1 MKDLF
6 RIYRRYI
13 LNAVLIVFL
22 VLLVNFFFFAFYVV
36 REYRLENNISAYQS
50 ALSPT
55 ELSRTL
61 IMNTD
66 GSYSMSETDAEQLDS
81 RYAFAMLIAEDG
93 QVVWSRHLPDDI
105 PRFYS
110 LTDVAALTRWYL
122 KGYPVRVHT
131 REDGLFVLALP
142 KDSVA
147 KYALEFDTATIY
159 RLPSYLAA
167 YLFCN
172 LLLILALTFLLGNR
186 FYRSLKVLASGIDGL
201 QKQKELS
208 LPETGSTS
216 TLARKLNAAS
226 ALLAHQKT
234 ALEKRD
240 NARTEWIAG
249 VSHDIR
255 TPLSLIMGHA
265 SSLAEAPLLDEAG
278 RRDALLIQEN
288 SLRIRDLIADLN
300 LTSKLAYD
308 AYPLRLTPCS
318 PAALLRNLAAEYL
331 NGELAD
337 SARHTLTLDLAA
349 ELETVQISADINL
362 LTRAFRNLIGN
373 SIRHN
378 PEGCEIRIMASLDG
392 ENGTDIVLHF
402 SDTGS
407 GIPEQVVELLSQDEL
422 SKSATES
429 SVALSRPHIMGLR
442 IVKQII
448 EAHGGSLTFLPDSAQ
463 SGTLVSSER
472 SCDPDTQKMC
482 RTVQIVLHTL

>member
-22 VLLVNFFFFAFYVV
+22 VLLVNFFFFAFYVI
-36 REYRLENNISAYQS
+36 REYRLENNSSAYQS

-55 ELSRTL
+55 QLSAALTADA
-61 IMNTD
+61 D
-66 GSYSMSETDAEQLDS
+66 GSYSMSEADAARLDS

-93 QVVWSRHLPDDI
+93 QVVWSHHLPEEI
-105 PRFYS
+105 PLSYS

-131 REDGLFVLALP
+131 RDDGLFVLASP
-142 KDSVA
+142 KDSIA

-167 YLFCN
+167 YLICN

-186 FYRSLKVLASGIDGL
+186 FYRSLKVLASGIDAL
-201 QKQKELS
+201 QEQTPLH
-208 LPETGSTS
+208 LPETGTTS
-216 TLARKLNAAS
+216 TLAHKLNAAS
-226 ALLAHQKT
+226 ALLAHQKA

-240 NARTEWIAG
+240 STRTEWIAG

-265 SSLAEAPLLDEAG
+265 SSLSESPLLDESG
-278 RRDALLIQEN
+278 QREALLIQEN

-300 LTSKLAYD
+300 LTSRLAYD
-308 AYPLRLTPCS
+308 AYPLRLAPCS

-337 SARHTLTLDLAA
+337 SERYFLSLKLDAA
-349 ELETVQISADINL
+349 LETVQISADEGL
-362 LTRAFRNLIGN
+362 LIRAFRNLIGN

-378 PEGCEIRIMASLDG
+378 PEGCEIQIAAFLAGD
-392 ENGTDIVLHF
+392 EKKELILQF
-402 SDTGS
+402 SDTGV
-407 GIPEQVVELLSQDEL
+407 GIPARVLDLLSTEPA
-422 SKSATES
+422 SESSAT
-429 SVALSRPHIMGLR
+429 LSRPHIMGLR
-442 IVKQII
+442 VVRQII
-448 EAHGGSLTFLPDSAQ
+448 EAHGGMLAFLPEQ
-463 SGTLVSSER
+463 
-472 SCDPDTQKMC
+472 DPTDTKKVC
-482 RTVQIVLHTL
+482 RTIQIILHTL